1 MKTSLGRLTSV
12 WGRITWFYKKLIGEW
27 NMWLHSKTLK
37 SKISLSLSLSL
48 SLKNSIHN
56 PKEWQV
62 KTSPLFRI
70 RCDLIFLLCL
80 IWINGPIWQF
90 YAQPLFKKLVTVNVK
105 IWCNQQ
111 PHRTHEISTSKRL
124 APSQLSKTYLSM
136 AWSSS
141 KV

>member
-1 MKTSLGRLTSV
+1 MGRLTSV

-27 NMWLHSKTLK
+27 NKWLHSKTLK
-37 SKISLSLSLSL
+37 PKSLSLSFSH
-48 SLKNSIHN
+48 KNSIHN

-62 KTSPLFRI
+62 KTAPLFRI

-80 IWINGPIWQF
+80 VWINGSFWQF
-90 YAQPLFKKLVTVNVK
+90 SAQPLFKKLVMVSVK
-105 IWCNQQ
+105 FWCNQQ

-136 AWSSS
+136 AWSKS